1 MRGIMCSVVI
11 ALLVVAGDPVSA
23 SIPLPPPDAVACDFV
38 TGGGFIV
45 GSGTPPPPPE
55 EPSSLA
61 AGAKANFGV
70 GGGVKNGAFWGH
82 LEYNDHSTRPPMR
95 VHGTNVTGYAFGP
108 NPGTDRI
115 ITGTAQVNGADGF
128 TYAVQVT
135 DGGEPGRGVDRFS
148 IDVFDASG
156 AEIYEAG
163 FTYGDGPIAGGNIQ
177 LHPGNPSSTR
187 CCRRACRYSASTKS
201 SSRRRP

>member
-1 MRGIMCSVVI
+1 MRGIILSVVI
-11 ALLVVAGDPVSA
+11 ALLIVVGQPVGA
-23 SIPLPPPDAVACDFV
+23 SIIPPGGTTIPCDFV

-45 GSGTPPPPPE
+45 GSGT
-55 EPSSLA
+55 SDLA
-61 AGAKANFGV
+61 AGAKANFAV

-177 LHPGNPSSTR
+177 LHPGNRSSTPPSGFT
-187 CCRRACRYSASTKS
+187 CAAS
-201 SSRRRP
+201 